1 VIGRNYF
8 WIAPDGLA
16 VLYAIN
22 KHVVKQARPPGPPAL
37 SYPSPSDVRRARA
50 AAPRARRGRPAARRP
65 RAGAAQSAA
74 AAGRR
79 ARRRSM
85 PAGVQALGWART
97 RPAWAGGHVGV
108 AMCTCDLCKGPFVR
122 LVQAGADVNAQARA
136 LAGSAAVGSGSLG
149 TCMVGTGASPA
160 PAPPALPAAAA
171 SPGVPGSRG
180 CRQPARA
187 FARGR
192 GRCARAA
199 VDGRAAA
206 RRSRRAC
213 TGTTPWA
220 WRASSGA
227 TRRWLRILR
236 RWRWRPRSW
245 TPPPAAWPTSTPR
258 RAVRPRPAGGQQGA
272 SRGPCAAPRAPHEAA
287 RSLGIGR
294 ATRCGGEL
302 LRGARPAGARAPSLD
317 PCAPTVEP
325 RIVLHSQA
333 RALHSQAGA
342 CAGAGVPARQA
353 GQLIYVPV
361 VLP

>member
-1 VIGRNYF
+1 MWAWPCAHATCAKAHSCHLCRQAQMSTLKPGH
-8 WIAPDGLA
+8 W
-16 VLYAIN
+16 
-22 KHVVKQARPPGPPAL
+22 QARLLLAAGAWGPAWSAPAPARPRRYPPCRLRQLRPGCRAL
-37 SYPSPSDVRRARA
+37 A
-50 AAPRARRGRPAARRP
+50 AAGSRRELLQGA
-65 RAGAAQSAA
+65 AGAA
-74 AAGRR
+74 
-79 ARRRSM
+79 
-85 PAGVQALGWART
+85 
-97 RPAWAGGHVGV
+97 
-108 AMCTCDLCKGPFVR
+108 
-122 LVQAGADVNAQARA
+122 LVPPLMA
-136 LAGSAAVGSGSLG
+136 
-149 TCMVGTGASPA
+149 
-160 PAPPALPAAAA
+160 APP
-171 SPGVPGSRG
+171 
-180 CRQPARA
+180 
-187 FARGR
+187 
-192 GRCARAA
+192 
-199 VDGRAAA
+199 

-258 RAVRPRPAGGQQGA
+258 RAARPRPAGGQQGA